1 MPRTALT
8 YIPASLHRLNEGGSG
23 CGAKIYPPLNPDLD
37 FLKAVPVRGV
47 CLGHV
52 LVPIM
57 WSRGMP
63 KGVLCLYINNR

>member
-1 MPRTALT
+1 MKVA
-8 YIPASLHRLNEGGSG
+8 A
-23 CGAKIYPPLNPDLD
+23 GAAQRFTPPLNPDLD